1 MEEKEKQ
8 ASVPYFIHEG
18 AMARMERIIK
28 ILTRTIVA
36 VLLVAVILFIIN
48 NVIWMRYTDKLRQ
61 ETQNIEVSDGVQ
73 QQPDGGAD

>member
-1 MEEKEKQ
+1 MEEKQ

-28 ILTRTIVA
+28 ALTKTVVA
-36 VLLVAVILFIIN
+36 VLLVAIILFIIN
-48 NVIWMRYTDKLRQ
+48 NVIWMRYTTKLRQ
-61 ETQNIEVSDGVQ
+61 ETQIEVTDGVQ